1 MTTTED
7 VHEIRC
13 SAKHN
18 VGFYVRAGKQ
28 FLLGTRGKDGTP
40 GKSGVDVIQM
50 SGLGSAIST
59 CVGAVG
65 RITSSKI
72 ATITK
77 IETGYPL
84 MSSKGEEGEQPRGV
98 ALVKVT
104 LKVNPESRLQT
115 HEEEAPEQ

>member
-1 MTTTED
+1 MTAE

-28 FLLGTRGKDGTP
+28 FLLGTKGKDGAA
-40 GKSGVDVIQM
+40 GKSAVDVIQM
-50 SGLGSAIST
+50 SGLGSAITT

-77 IETGYPL
+77 IETDYPQ
-84 MSSKGEEGEQPRGV
+84 MSSKDEGEESRGV

-104 LKVNPESRLQT
+104 LRVNPESRLQNIDDQ
-115 HEEEAPEQ
+115 E